1 MRRHPRRGE
10 AGRQVTGARTA
21 RGQDRAPSIRG
32 AEVGRRIGVGLMYGL
47 WRPRVLGAWR
57 VPPRGPVILAV
68 NHSHNI
74 DGPMLM
80 GTAPRPVHF
89 LIKKEAFVGPLG
101 TFLKGIGQLR
111 VDRSTTD
118 RTAVTQAL
126 GVLEN
131 GGVLGIFPE
140 GTRGVGDFADLRS
153 GLAYFAVRSGA
164 PIVPVAVLGTAERM
178 PGGREEGTGGVRLIP
193 GLPPLRSRVDLVFG
207 DPFDAGDGSG
217 RRTRTALDEAT
228 VRIQERLSSHLEN
241 ARRLTGR

>member
-1 MRRHPRRGE
+1 MTE
-10 AGRQVTGARTA
+10 L
-21 RGQDRAPSIRG
+21 PSPRG

-57 VPPRGPVILAV
+57 MPASGPAILAV

-74 DGPMLM
+74 DGPMVM
-80 GTAPRPVHF
+80 GVAPRPTHF
-89 LIKKEAFVGPLG
+89 LIKKEAFIGPLDP
-101 TFLKGIGQLR
+101 FLTGIGQLK
-111 VDRSTTD
+111 VDRATTD
-118 RTAVTQAL
+118 RTAITRAL

-140 GTRGVGDFADLRS
+140 GTRGEGDFASLRA

-164 PIVPVAVLGTAERM
+164 PIVPVAVLGSTER
-178 PGGREEGTGGVRLIP
+178 PGRLVRA
-193 GLPPLRSRVDLVFG
+193 LPALRSRVDVVFG

-228 VRIQERLSSHLEN
+228 ERIQKQLTEHLVN

>member
-1 MRRHPRRGE
+1 MTE
-10 AGRQVTGARTA
+10 L
-21 RGQDRAPSIRG
+21 PSPRG

-57 VPPRGPVILAV
+57 MPASGPAILAV

-74 DGPMLM
+74 DGPMVM
-80 GTAPRPVHF
+80 GVAPRPTHF
-89 LIKKEAFVGPLG
+89 LIKKEAFIGPLDP
-101 TFLKGIGQLR
+101 FLTGIGQLK
-111 VDRSTTD
+111 VDRATTD
-118 RTAVTQAL
+118 RTAITRAL

-140 GTRGVGDFADLRS
+140 GTRGEGDFASLRA

-164 PIVPVAVLGTAERM
+164 PIVPVAVLGSTER
-178 PGGREEGTGGVRLIP
+178 PGRLVRA
-193 GLPPLRSRVDLVFG
+193 LPALRSRVDVVFG
-207 DPFDAGDGSG
+207 DPFEAGDGSG

-228 VRIQERLSSHLEN
+228 ERIQKQLTEHLVN